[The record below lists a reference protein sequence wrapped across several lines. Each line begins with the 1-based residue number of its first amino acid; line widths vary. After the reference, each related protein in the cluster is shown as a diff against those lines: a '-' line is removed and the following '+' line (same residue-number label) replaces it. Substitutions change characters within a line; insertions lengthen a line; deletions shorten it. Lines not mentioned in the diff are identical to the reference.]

1 MIRADGVAL
10 DRHITTRL
18 EIQYTSWKL
27 KNNCLEISCNVLNN
41 SRIVQV
47 YGPYSGDMEAAG
59 QNMDYS
65 EDSGAPAPLVSR
77 DMLAPIKES
86 YTPFFPRQNFQKRG
100 FRVRVRPWA
109 RNLWNSMF

>member
-1 MIRADGVAL
+1 M
-10 DRHITTRL
+10 
-18 EIQYTSWKL
+18 
-27 KNNCLEISCNVLNN
+27 NN
-41 SRIVQV
+41 SGIVQV

-65 EDSGAPAPLVSR
+65 EDSGAALAAPLVSR

>member
-1 MIRADGVAL
+1 M
-10 DRHITTRL
+10 
-18 EIQYTSWKL
+18 
-27 KNNCLEISCNVLNN
+27 NN
-41 SRIVQV
+41 SGIVQV

-59 QNMDYS
+59 QNMDY
-65 EDSGAPAPLVSR
+65 EDSGGAALAAPLISR